1 MFSRLVA
8 EYVICLYACAWEFHH
23 TVEIIARILRKVVTR
38 VRLCDHRPR
47 RGYTVKC
54 MCRER
59 KREGEGEEERERES
73 V

>member
-1 MFSRLVA
+1 M
-8 EYVICLYACAWEFHH
+8 
-23 TVEIIARILRKVVTR
+23 EIIARILRKVVTR